1 MDRDELELTII
12 TNSTSNSSLNLFI
25 SRSRKKW
32 GKVQQSSQ
40 SMHSQREIYLFSHDC
55 AVVQDQMN
63 ASYGA

>member
-12 TNSTSNSSLNLFI
+12 TNSTSDSSLNVFI

-40 SMHSQREIYLFSHDC
+40 SMHSQRKIPIVMIVP
-55 AVVQDQMN
+55 VVQDQMN